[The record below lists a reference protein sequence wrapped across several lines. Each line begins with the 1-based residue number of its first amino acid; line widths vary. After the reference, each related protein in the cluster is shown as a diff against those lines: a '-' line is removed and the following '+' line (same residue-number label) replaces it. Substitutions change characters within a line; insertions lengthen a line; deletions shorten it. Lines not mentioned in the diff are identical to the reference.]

1 MDTITTVE
9 KMVAVVQEEQDK
21 AIIESINKWI
31 TESSG
36 LRSAVLINEDEL
48 REVILLGARE
58 YEKIHGE
65 PVELG
70 KIVRSV

>member
-1 MDTITTVE
+1 MDAITRVE
-9 KMVAVVQEEQDK
+9 TMVDVVQEKQDK
-21 AIIESINKWI
+21 TIIGAINKWI
-31 TESSG
+31 SENSG
-36 LRSAVLINEDEL
+36 LRSAVLIDEDKL

-70 KIVRSV
+70 KIVR

>member
-1 MDTITTVE
+1 MNTIKTVE
-9 KMVAVVQEEQDK
+9 TMVEIVQEEQDK
-21 AIIESINKWI
+21 SIVEAINKWI
-31 TESSG
+31 SENSG
-36 LRSAVLINEDEL
+36 LRSAVLIDEDKL

-70 KIVRSV
+70 KIVR

>member
-1 MDTITTVE
+1 MNTIKTIETMVE
-9 KMVAVVQEEQDK
+9 IVQEKQDK
-21 AIIESINKWI
+21 AIIESVNKWI
-31 TESSG
+31 AESSG
-36 LRSAVLINEDEL
+36 LRSAVLIDEDKL
-48 REVILLGARE
+48 REIILLGARE

>member
-1 MDTITTVE
+1 MDTVTTVE
-9 KMVAVVQEEQDK
+9 TMVEVVQEKQDK
-21 AIIESINKWI
+21 AVIKAVNKWI
-31 TESSG
+31 AESSG
-36 LRSAVLINEDEL
+36 LRSAVLIDGDKL

-70 KIVRSV
+70 KIVR

>member
-1 MDTITTVE
+1 MNTIKTVE
-9 KMVAVVQEEQDK
+9 TMVEIVQEEQDK
-21 AIIESINKWI
+21 SIVEAINKWI
-31 TESSG
+31 SENSG
-36 LRSAVLINEDEL
+36 LRSAVLIDEDKL

-65 PVELG
+65 SVELG

>member
-1 MDTITTVE
+1 MNTIKTVE
-9 KMVAVVQEEQDK
+9 TMVEIVQEEQDK
-21 AIIESINKWI
+21 SIVEAINKWI
-31 TESSG
+31 SENSG
-36 LRSAVLINEDEL
+36 LRSAVLIDEDKL